1 MVEYFLF
8 AIAGI
13 SLIFVFVLLINNRKQ
28 RLEIKNHLENIEKL
42 KKDSRDYLDFY
53 E

>member
-1 MVEYFLF
+1 MFEYLL
-8 AIAGI
+8 IALA
-13 SLIFVFVLLINNRKQ
+13 SLSLVLVFVLVINNRKQ
-28 RLEIKNHLENIEKL
+28 RRAIKTHLKNIEKL